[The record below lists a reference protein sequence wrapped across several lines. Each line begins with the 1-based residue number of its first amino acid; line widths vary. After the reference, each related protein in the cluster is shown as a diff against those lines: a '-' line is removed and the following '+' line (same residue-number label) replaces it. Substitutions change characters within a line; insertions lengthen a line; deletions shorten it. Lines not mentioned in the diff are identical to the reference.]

1 MGQLKRLA
9 IILGYVLGTALLLGG
24 TGFILGFFGPILIG
38 ELAGFQANLG
48 PLWGIFVLG
57 PVGVLLG
64 AVIGLFLGLKKTR
77 NKPDRLL

>member
-38 ELAGFQANLG
+38 ELASSQANLG

-57 PVGVLLG
+57 PVGVLIG
-64 AVIGLFLGLKKTR
+64 AVTGLILGLKKVR
-77 NKPDRLL
+77 NKQDLSA

>member
-9 IILGYVLGTALLLGG
+9 IILGYVLSTALVLGG
-24 TGFILGFFGPILIG
+24 TGFIIGFFGPILIG
-38 ELAGFQANLG
+38 ILVGSQANLG

-64 AVIGLFLGLKKTR
+64 AIIGLLLGLKKAR
-77 NKPDRLL
+77 YKPE

>member
-9 IILGYVLGTALLLGG
+9 IILGYVLCTALVLGG
-24 TGFILGFFGPILIG
+24 TGFIIGFFGPILIG
-38 ELAGFQANLG
+38 ILVGSQANLG

-64 AVIGLFLGLKKTR
+64 AIIGLLLGLKKAR
-77 NKPDRLL
+77 YKPE

>member
-9 IILGYVLGTALLLGG
+9 IILGCVVGTALLLGV
-24 TGFILGFFGPILIG
+24 TGFIIGFFAPILIG
-38 ELAGFQANLG
+38 ILVGSQANLG

-64 AVIGLFLGLKKTR
+64 AVIGLFLGLKKVR
-77 NKPDRLL
+77 NKQDLSA